1 MKICSILE
9 RSRHLIPI
17 ITHTYIER
25 FSNNGEDPEFADIT
39 KKSLLFMRNYA
50 DANEF
55 VRPIF
60 TENESYSVK
69 EKGREGVFKI
79 KFDYYLNSL
88 KENKLPVEFDGVNL
102 YRYDVERDFTD
113 STKDKIWKRLIGN
126 GKTMKE
132 LGYKL

>member
-1 MKICSILE
+1 
-9 RSRHLIPI
+9 
-17 ITHTYIER
+17 
-25 FSNNGEDPEFADIT
+25 
-39 KKSLLFMRNYA
+39 MRNYA

-79 KFDYYLNSL
+79 KFDYNLNSL